1 MISPLL
7 IIGVMIASAWYGG
20 RGPGLLIAVLL
31 ELTLDYF
38 YTRPYNF
45 QYAVIVFNRLVLF
58 VSLVLFASSR
68 RKAERQLQKQ
78 REWLRVTLSSI
89 GDAVIATDIKGS
101 VNFINPT
108 AEALTGWTE
117 AESADKPFDEVF
129 HIINEETRELV
140 ESPFSAVKRRGT
152 VVGLANHSIL
162 ITKDGREIPIEDSGA
177 PIKDDAGKMI
187 GVIVV
192 FHDVSERRR
201 AEQEREQLLIR
212 EQVARGEAEAA
223 NRLKDEFLATVSH
236 ELRTPLN
243 AILGWASLFNRGT
256 LEEGMV
262 RNALAVIERNARAQ
276 AQIID
281 DILDVSRII
290 TGKLRINPQ
299 PLDLAP
305 IIQTAIEAL
314 RPAAAAKLITVTH
327 LARSKCRPGRRRP
340 RPHAADNMESFIEC
354 HQVYNKRRADQHRVG
369 ASQLAHRGKGER
381 YGNRH

>member
-1 MISPLL
+1 
-7 IIGVMIASAWYGG
+7 
-20 RGPGLLIAVLL
+20 
-31 ELTLDYF
+31 
-38 YTRPYNF
+38 
-45 QYAVIVFNRLVLF
+45 
-58 VSLVLFASSR
+58 
-68 RKAERQLQKQ
+68 
-78 REWLRVTLSSI
+78 
-89 GDAVIATDIKGS
+89 
-101 VNFINPT
+101 
-108 AEALTGWTE
+108 
-117 AESADKPFDEVF
+117 
-129 HIINEETRELV
+129 
-140 ESPFSAVKRRGT
+140 
-152 VVGLANHSIL
+152 
-162 ITKDGREIPIEDSGA
+162 
-177 PIKDDAGKMI
+177 MI

-314 RPAAAAKLITVTH
+314 RPAAAAKLITVTSSLEQNAGLVVGDPDRMQQIIWNLLSNAIKFTTREGRIEIGLGRVNSHIEVRVSDTGIGIDQQFLPYVFDRFRQADSSMTRTHSGLGLGLAIVRH
-327 LARSKCRPGRRRP
+327 LIELHGGTVMAESAGEGQGAVFTSAVAKDGPGGGYRRGRTAMQMHGRVKPDRRRGRQP
-340 RPHAADNMESFIEC
+340 RSA
-354 HQVYNKRRADQHRVG
+354 RRI
-369 ASQLAHRGKGER
+369 
-381 YGNRH
+381 